1 MSFSRHTLK
10 IFYNIPIR
18 VRPFSILPDVN
29 RIYKYV
35 SVRKSEVYITVSRYS
50 ASITIVDNRYD
61 IVNLDVGG
69 TVQFVTAA
77 SMSREN

>member
-1 MSFSRHTLK
+1 MSFPHHTLK
-10 IFYNIPIR
+10 ISYNITIKIR
-18 VRPFSILPDVN
+18 SFSILPDVN

-50 ASITIVDNRYD
+50 ASITIVDNCYD